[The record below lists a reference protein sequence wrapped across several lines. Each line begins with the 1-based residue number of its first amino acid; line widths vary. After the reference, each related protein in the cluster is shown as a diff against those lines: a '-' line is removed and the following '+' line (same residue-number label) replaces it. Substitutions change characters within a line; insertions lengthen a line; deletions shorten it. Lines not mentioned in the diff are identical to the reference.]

1 VAVEPPLCCSP
12 SRVICASEEL
22 LALRASFGQ
31 SNRNRLLTAPD
42 LDVTALATAP
52 HQRRDGSARLVVG
65 PRLSAYDQRQAAVLW
80 P

>member
-52 HQRRDGSARLVVG
+52 ALLYW
-65 PRLSAYDQRQAAVLW
+65 PLLSIWAF
-80 P
+80 